1 MFDKSGPA
9 RHKNEVN
16 VSLTLAGQ
24 PAFEAVIFLTLGER
38 IIDLL
43 NDDRRFI
50 PARNKTGEMLFLA
63 KTSIVSLIE
72 QERAEEKTQEAP
84 HKDEPRKTNFDPYK
98 VLRINP
104 AANLDAIRSAYK
116 ERIKA
121 VHPDTIAA
129 LDLDEDLSRAA
140 LLAAQKVNYAYKVI
154 MQERENET
162 LRGEQVG

>member
-16 VSLTLAGQ
+16 VNLTLVGQ
-24 PAFEAVIFLTLGER
+24 PAFKAVVFLRLGER

-50 PARNKTGEMLFLA
+50 PVRNDTGEMLFLA

-72 QERAEEKTQEAP
+72 QERAEEKAEEAP
-84 HKDEPRKTNFDPYK
+84 HKEEPRKTNFDPYK

-104 AANLDAIRSAYK
+104 AASLDAIRSAYK

-154 MQERENET
+154 MQERENEP